1 LLQTWLGVFGNALG
15 QDGFSLN
22 RAAAAL
28 DGLVTDTLRFSEL
41 ESKTADLPDWA
52 DETRTAIALELA
64 AAKLLAHCAAPVMPR
79 FAAKLAAALGLDEP
93 TQWPELVTL
102 VPPGTKVKLA
112 GQVFFQDPSAESAAG
127 DLLPWLTGVVEE
139 SLAGEGGEP
148 DRQSSLVALGLNS
161 MQAIALQYQIL
172 QRTGADIAI
181 DDLLGDRTLA
191 ELAELLAKQQPP
203 ADEADEVVV

>member
-1 LLQTWLGVFGNALG
+1 LTNAFG

-28 DGLVTDTLRFSEL
+28 DGLVNDTLRFSAFEA
-41 ESKTADLPDWA
+41 KTADLPDWA

-64 AAKLLAHCAAPVMPR
+64 AAKLLAHGAAPVMPR
-79 FAAKLAAALGLDEP
+79 FAARLAAALGLDEP

-102 VPPGTKVKLA
+102 VAPGTKISLA
-112 GQVFFQDPSAESAAG
+112 GQVFFHDPAGAPADG
-127 DLLPWLTGVVEE
+127 DLLPWLAGVVEE
-139 SLAGEGGEP
+139 ALAGEGDGELSP
-148 DRQSSLVALGLNS
+148 DSTLVALGLNS

-181 DDLLGDRTLA
+181 DDLLGERTLG
-191 ELAELLAKQQPP
+191 ELAELLAKHEEQAGEP
-203 ADEADEVVV
+203 EDEVVV